1 MKISDLINGIKYET
15 VTGDLGADV
24 LEVIY
29 DTRRVKAG
37 SLFVC
42 IKGSAFDSH
51 DALKSIIN
59 NGAGVVVIEKPL
71 NEIKDFDEIKVSDAF
86 QGVTIIKVQD
96 SRRALSV
103 ISANYFG
110 NPARKLITIGITGT
124 KGKTTTTYM
133 VKKILDTAGI
143 PTGLIGTVETIVGDK
158 HIPSANTTPESYLI
172 QKYFKEMA
180 DIGTK
185 AVVMEVSSQGLM
197 QGRVYGIDFDYGI
210 FTNLEPDHIGENEH
224 KDFNE
229 YMYWK
234 STLFKMCK
242 VGIFNTD
249 SEHIEGILSGATCKR
264 VTYGFNEK
272 ADYRAS
278 DTSFLLNHGELDTKY
293 RLTGKI
299 NSEIMLNMPGIFS
312 VYNSLAA
319 LSVCSEIGVDTET
332 IKKALL
338 NVYVNGRTEIVD
350 IKSMSKYPVH
360 FAAMIDYAH
369 NGMALK
375 SLLETLRAYSPG
387 RLVCLF
393 GCGGNR
399 SKSRRYEMGEVA
411 ARLSD
416 FTIVTSDN
424 PRDEDPNLI
433 IKDIVTGINKYNGK
447 YIEIPDRKEAVKY
460 AFLNA
465 KDGDVII
472 LAGKGHEDYQEIN
485 GVKYHMNER
494 ELIESAMVTYNRVR
508 DDEKGQENKKEE
520 E

>member
-1 MKISDLINGIKYET
+1 MKLIDLIKGIKYEIVKGT
-15 VTGDLGADV
+15 SDTDV
-24 LEVIY
+24 SEVIY
-29 DTRRVKAG
+29 DTRRVTSC

-42 IKGSAFDSH
+42 IKGAAFDSH
-51 DALKSIIN
+51 DALESVVKK
-59 NGAGVVVIEKPL
+59 GACAVVIEKDL
-71 NEIKDFDEIKVSDAF
+71 SKIKDFDKIKASDEF
-86 QGVTIIKVQD
+86 KNLTIVRVND

-110 NPARKLITIGITGT
+110 NPAKKLITIGITGT
-124 KGKTTTTYM
+124 KGKTTTSYM

-143 PTGLIGTVETIVGDK
+143 VTGLIGTVETIIGDR
-158 HIPSANTTPESYLI
+158 HIPSSNTTPESYMV
-172 QKYFKEMA
+172 QKYFREMV
-180 DIGTK
+180 DLGTK

-210 FTNLEPDHIGENEH
+210 FTNLEPDHIGKNEH

-242 VGIFNTD
+242 VGIFNID
-249 SEHIEGILSGATCKR
+249 SEHIDGIMSGAACKS

-272 ADYRAS
+272 ADYRAY
-278 DTSFLLNHGELDTKY
+278 DTKFLLNHGELDTKY
-293 RLTGKI
+293 GLSGKI
-299 NSEIMLNMPGIFS
+299 NAEIMLNMPGLFS

-319 LSVCSEIGVDTET
+319 LSVCSEIGIDINI
-332 IKKALL
+332 IKQALC
-338 NVYVNGRTEIVD
+338 NVYVNGRTEIID
-350 IKSMSKYPVH
+350 IKNMSKYPVH
-360 FAAMIDYAH
+360 FAVMIDYAH

-375 SLLETLRAYSPG
+375 SLLETLKAYSPR

-411 ARLSD
+411 ALVSD
-416 FTIVTSDN
+416 FIIVTSDN

-433 IKDIVTGINKYNGK
+433 IKDIVTGINKFDGK

-494 ELIESAMVTYNRVR
+494 ELIESAMAEYDRVR
-508 DDEKGQENKKEE
+508 DNEKGQKNKKEE